1 VSKSLTPIKAIRAK
15 CRECGGNH
23 TKVIR
28 RCQAITCP
36 LFPYRMGKRPT
47 SSTDPKKP
55 ETKNSLKEFGV
66 TRSVC
71 TRENPTKANIFME
84 NANATAEPKY
94 LKHNLTSEIFMQKEQ
109 EVQYIKRK
117 GSNGPYHQLTPSLKE
132 RLDAGDFELVSKEE
146 LEASRDNGKDPK
158 RTEPRFIRRKGIP
171 NAPILGWTP
180 ALAALVEDFEE
191 VTKDGK
197 VVIRPEQDITE

>member
-28 RCQAITCP
+28 RCQITTCP
-36 LFPYRMGKRPT
+36 LFPYRMGKRPD
-47 SSTDPKKP
+47 SGTDLKKP
-55 ETKNSLKEFGV
+55 ETENSLKGVGV
-66 TRSVC
+66 TQPVY
-71 TRENPTKANIFME
+71 TREKPTKPSISAE
-84 NANATAEPKY
+84 TAKSAEEPKY
-94 LKHNLTSEIFMQKEQ
+94 PKHNLIGKIFVQKNQ

-117 GSNGPYHQLTPSLKE
+117 GSKGPYHQLTPPLKE

-146 LEASRDNGKDPK
+146 LEASRDNSKDQK
-158 RTEPRFIRRKGIP
+158 KTEPRFIRRKGIP
-171 NAPILGWTP
+171 NASIMSWTP

-191 VTKDGK
+191 ITGDGK
-197 VVIRPEQDITE
+197 